1 VDPSRNLRI
10 LLIDDD
16 QGDLVMTRALIDQI
30 GRAEIAFDWV
40 STFEE
45 GLEALKA
52 DRHDVYLV
60 DYFLEDRD
68 GLELV
73 RQARDFGTRK
83 PIIMLTGRGSEAL
96 HVEAMSAG
104 ASAYLVKGQVDA
116 DRLEHTIRH
125 ALERAQAETPPEI
138 AP

>member
-1 VDPSRNLRI
+1 MDPSQTIRI

-30 GRAEIAFDWV
+30 GRAEIALDWV

-73 RQARDFGTRK
+73 RQARDLGTRK
-83 PIIMLTGRGSEAL
+83 PIIMLTGRGSDEL
-96 HVEAMSAG
+96 QVEAMSAG
-104 ASAYLVKGQVDA
+104 ASGYLVKGQVDA
-116 DRLEHTIRH
+116 DQLEHTIRH
-125 ALERAQAETPPEI
+125 ALERVRAEVPPEI